1 MSLIHQFKKIF
12 CNVKSVTS
20 CSTAVFYIAAIQ
32 RRSGAVF
39 ISRHDMTEIT
49 KMKTFAYAALLTGF
63 GAITLAGSLATA
75 VPASAKCMVDEGNG
89 RFTPCSALY
98 SSKKCMV
105 DEGNGRYTPC
115 SALVKQQK
123 KTAKQ

>member
-1 MSLIHQFKKIF
+1 M
-12 CNVKSVTS
+12 
-20 CSTAVFYIAAIQ
+20 
-32 RRSGAVF
+32 
-39 ISRHDMTEIT
+39 MEIT
-49 KMKTFAYAALLTGF
+49 KMKAFAYAALLTGF
-63 GAITLAGSLATA
+63 GAITLAGTLATA

-98 SSKKCMV
+98 TSKRCMV

-115 SALVKQQK
+115 SALVKPQK

>member
-1 MSLIHQFKKIF
+1 LILRFKKIH

-20 CSTAVFYIAAIQ
+20 LGDAIFYIAVVPELIWAAIN
-32 RRSGAVF
+32 SPAN
-39 ISRHDMTEIT
+39 MTEIT

-63 GAITLAGSLATA
+63 GAIALAGSLASS

-89 RFTPCSALY
+89 RYTPCSALY
-98 SSKKCMV
+98 TSKKCMV

>member
-1 MSLIHQFKKIF
+1 
-12 CNVKSVTS
+12 
-20 CSTAVFYIAAIQ
+20 
-32 RRSGAVF
+32 
-39 ISRHDMTEIT
+39 MTEIT

-63 GAITLAGSLATA
+63 GALTLAGTLATS

-98 SSKKCMV
+98 TSKKCMV

-115 SALVKQQK
+115 SALIKQQK

>member
-1 MSLIHQFKKIF
+1 MTLIHQDKKIRR
-12 CNVKSVTS
+12 NVKSVTS
-20 CSTAVFYIAAIQ
+20 RGPGVFYIAAIQ
-32 RRSGAVF
+32 TRSGVVF
-39 ISRHDMTEIT
+39 IPRHDMTEIT

-63 GAITLAGSLATA
+63 GALSLAGTLATS

-89 RFTPCSALY
+89 RYTPCSALY